1 MEKSVIIIDTRGW
14 RLWLRH
20 TLSTIVL
27 VFMPIVFGIAADS
40 SAMQWAGFF
49 FGLVL
54 LLAMAKRLAGQN
66 EYMTIDQARAH
77 LDRMEAR
84 HD

>member
-1 MEKSVIIIDTRGW
+1 MEKSVIIIDVRGW
-14 RLWLRH
+14 KFWLRH
-20 TLSTIVL
+20 TGSAVVL
-27 VFMPIVFGIAADS
+27 VLLPIAFGIAADS

-54 LLAMAKRLAGQN
+54 LLTMAKALAGQS
-66 EYMTIDQARAH
+66 ERMTIDQARAH
-77 LDRMEAR
+77 LDTMEAR